1 MIARCPQCDSRY
13 RVASEKVG
21 PQGARLRCTKCQ
33 NVFRVEPSQTGDAV
47 SATPPTAASRPLSRA
62 LVAEA
67 DGQAAKSV
75 VEFLSRWQI
84 PADVVADGAEALL
97 WVHRKR
103 PGLVVLG
110 GHLPAMAAPVVTE
123 IIRRTVELKSV
134 RVIRVAPID
143 EPAGAP
149 EFDADYTLEP
159 GDLPNGLGD
168 LLERLG
174 VGQRPAAPAPKPAP
188 VAKPM
193 PAATPSPAAAPA
205 PPPAQSAHPPAAAPV
220 DSELAGAERLTRII
234 VSDIILYDDTKFQRA
249 VREGNVLEAFENELA
264 EAKALFHQ
272 RVPEKVRSKRD
283 FLSEELQARAEKR
296 RQSL

>member
-1 MIARCPQCDSRY
+1 MIARCPQCESRY
-13 RVASEKVG
+13 RVAPEKVG
-21 PQGARLRCTKCQ
+21 PQGARLRCTKCR
-33 NVFRVEPSQTGDAV
+33 NVFRVEPAQTGDVA
-47 SATPPTAASRPLSRA
+47 SAKPPTATSRPLSRA

-67 DGQAAKSV
+67 DGQAAKRI

-97 WVHRKR
+97 RVHRQR
-103 PGLVVLG
+103 PELIVLG
-110 GHLPAMAAPVVTE
+110 GHRPAVAAPVVTE
-123 IIRRTVELKSV
+123 IIRRTAELKSV
-134 RVIRVAPID
+134 RVIRIAPID

-174 VGQRPAAPAPKPAP
+174 VGQRPAAPAPEPTP

-193 PAATPSPAAAPA
+193 PVATPT
-205 PPPAQSAHPPAAAPV
+205 PPPAPTPAPAAAPV

-234 VSDIILYDDTKFQRA
+234 VSDIILYDDAKFQRA
-249 VREGNVLEAFENELA
+249 VKEGNVLEAFENELT

-296 RQSL
+296 PQSL

>member
-1 MIARCPQCDSRY
+1 MIARCPQCESRY
-13 RVASEKVG
+13 RVAPEKVG

-33 NVFRVEPSQTGDAV
+33 NVFRVEPSQTGHAA
-47 SATPPTAASRPLSRA
+47 SAKPSTAASRPVSRA

-67 DGQAAKSV
+67 DGQVAKRI
-75 VEFLSRWQI
+75 VEFLSRWQV
-84 PADVVADGAEALL
+84 PADRVVDGAEALL
-97 WVHRKR
+97 RVHRKR

-110 GHLPAMAAPVVTE
+110 GHLPAVAAPVVTE
-123 IIRRTVELKSV
+123 IIRRTAELTSV

-159 GDLPNGLGD
+159 GALPDGLGD

-174 VGQRPAAPAPKPAP
+174 LGQRPAAPAPKPTP

-193 PAATPSPAAAPA
+193 PAAAPTPAVAPTPA
-205 PPPAQSAHPPAAAPV
+205 PPAVEPAPAAAPV
-220 DSELAGAERLTRII
+220 DSELAGAERLTQII
-234 VSDIILYDDTKFQRA
+234 VSDIILYDDAKFQRA
-249 VREGNVLEAFENELA
+249 AKEGNVLEAFENELT

-272 RVPEKVRSKRD
+272 RVPEKLRSKRD

>member
-1 MIARCPQCDSRY
+1 MIARCPKCESRY
-13 RVASEKVG
+13 RVAPEKVG

-33 NVFRVEPSQTGDAV
+33 HVFRVEPSQTGDAA
-47 SATPPTAASRPLSRA
+47 SAKPSTDASLPVSRA

-67 DGQAAKSV
+67 DDQAAKQI
-75 VEFLSRWQI
+75 VEFLARWQI
-84 PADVVADGAEALL
+84 PADRVVDGAEALIR
-97 WVHRKR
+97 VHRKR

-110 GHLPAMAAPVVTE
+110 GHLPGVAAPVVTE
-123 IIRRTVELKSV
+123 IIRRTAELKSV
-134 RVIRVAPID
+134 RLIRVAPMD
-143 EPAGAP
+143 EPAGVP
-149 EFDADYTLEP
+149 EFDADCTLEP
-159 GDLPNGLGD
+159 GDLPDGLGN

-174 VGQRPAAPAPKPAP
+174 LGQRPAEPAPKPTP
-188 VAKPM
+188 VAESM
-193 PAATPSPAAAPA
+193 PAAAPT
-205 PPPAQSAHPPAAAPV
+205 PAPPAAQPARPPATAPV

-249 VREGNVLEAFENELA
+249 VKEGNVLEAFENELT

-272 RVPEKVRSKRD
+272 RVPEKLRSKRD

>member
-1 MIARCPQCDSRY
+1 MIARCPQCESRS
-13 RVASEKVG
+13 RVAPEKVG
-21 PQGARLRCTKCQ
+21 PQGARLRCTKCR
-33 NVFRVEPSQTGDAV
+33 NVFRVEPSQTGDVA
-47 SATPPTAASRPLSRA
+47 SAKPPPATSRPLSRA
-62 LVAEA
+62 LVAEV
-67 DGQAAKSV
+67 DGQAAKRI

-97 WVHRKR
+97 RVHRQR
-103 PGLVVLG
+103 PELIVLG
-110 GHLPAMAAPVVTE
+110 GHLPAVAAPVVTE
-123 IIRRTVELKSV
+123 IIRRTAELKSV
-134 RVIRVAPID
+134 RVIRIAPID

-174 VGQRPAAPAPKPAP
+174 VGQRPAAPAPESTP

-193 PAATPSPAAAPA
+193 PVATPT
-205 PPPAQSAHPPAAAPV
+205 PPPAPTPAPAAAPV

-234 VSDIILYDDTKFQRA
+234 VSDIILYDDAKFQRA
-249 VREGNVLEAFENELA
+249 VKEGNVLEAFENELT

>member
-1 MIARCPQCDSRY
+1 MIARCPKCETRY

-33 NVFRVEPSQTGDAV
+33 HVFRVEPSQTGDAA
-47 SATPPTAASRPLSRA
+47 SAKPSTDASLPVSRA

-67 DGQAAKSV
+67 DGQAAKRI
-75 VEFLSRWQI
+75 VEFLHRWQI

-97 WVHRKR
+97 RVHRKR

-110 GHLPAMAAPVVTE
+110 GHLPAVAAPVVTE
-123 IIRRTVELKSV
+123 IIRRTAELKSV
-134 RVIRVAPID
+134 RLIRVAPMD
-143 EPAGAP
+143 EPAGVP
-149 EFDADYTLEP
+149 EFDADHTLEP
-159 GDLPNGLGD
+159 GDLPDGLGN

-174 VGQRPAAPAPKPAP
+174 LGQRPAEPAPKPTP

-193 PAATPSPAAAPA
+193 PAAAPTPA
-205 PPPAQSAHPPAAAPV
+205 PPAAQPARPPATAPV
-220 DSELAGAERLTRII
+220 DSELAGAQRLTRII
-234 VSDIILYDDTKFQRA
+234 VSDIILYDDAKFQRA
-249 VREGNVLEAFENELA
+249 VKEGNVLEAFENELT

-272 RVPEKVRSKRD
+272 RVPEKIRSKRD
-283 FLSEELQARAEKR
+283 FISEELQARAEKR